1 MFINT
6 SLIRFYWCR
15 QVKTSAKCGSCTRC
29 CSGETCC
36 KVIYTNEG
44 NKDAFIGITP
54 DFPAKVV
61 PVNLGE
67 WGESNLVSKA
77 GAYLSNIG
85 EVDVSMNLDCGFTG
99 CCIRGMGCIRQKST
113 GSGTVFL
120 EAGGTVLTRQLGAG
134 EKLVVDSDSIVGFQ
148 DTVQLGWQLN
158 GGPLTW
164 CFGGEGCCNLTMSG
178 PGTIIIQSM
187 SKGKYI
193 SAMAPYPTV
202 GGGGEA
208 GDVNGTNT

>member
-1 MFINT
+1 MLLRHLLPAEI
-6 SLIRFYWCR
+6 LITF
-15 QVKTSAKCGSCTRC
+15 AL
-29 CSGETCC
+29 
-36 KVIYTNEG
+36 IYARVVG
-44 NKDAFIGITP
+44 LTP

-61 PVNLGE
+61 PVDLGSF
-67 WGESNLVSKA
+67 GDSNIITKS

-85 EVDVSMNLDCGFTG
+85 EVEVTVNCDYGITG
-99 CCIRGMGCIRQKST
+99 CCIRGMGCIRQSSK

-120 EAGGTVLTRQLGAG
+120 EAGGTVLTRVLGEG

-187 SKGKYI
+187 SRGKYI
-193 SAMAPYPTV
+193 SSMQPPYN
-202 GGGGEA
+202 GA
-208 GDVNGTNT
+208 ADSDSNNVNLSEL